1 MSSFRRLF
9 SIKDLR
15 IFCVVAL
22 VWSRMVSSGAAQTDP
37 FTGQPGAGAAGMH
50 APDLP
55 SGENIQGPRG
65 ANGKLIFRSQ
75 TEVVEV
81 PAVVTDKSGHAL
93 RGLTK
98 DDFKIFEDG
107 KERRI
112 ASFEE
117 VNAATNNSAA
127 HPAPVGQFS
136 NIAEQI
142 RQPQSVVVIALDT
155 INTPFL
161 DQAYARGQLLQY
173 LAQNTS
179 PHQTLGLVVIGAKG
193 VQVLCGLGTDP
204 AVLAAALKKA
214 KGEISPME
222 QYGVEGKL
230 MAANDPELNEIW
242 AVGTKRGEDP
252 SDRMAK
258 WIAAADAVE
267 GQRQQARSTEATLK
281 AFLSLAWSLAGVPGR
296 KSLIWLTGSF
306 PFPLDSESALPG
318 TWTEL
323 YEKTMQALNNAQVSI
338 YPIDARGL
346 VNTGVFAGSET
357 SPGAV
362 FEAGARSNLNDSILA
377 NMRIFADMTGGRAFY
392 NTNDIGRTIATAAD
406 DSASYY
412 LLGYYLDTHN
422 TAPGW
427 RKLRVQV
434 KRPDGVVR
442 ARSGF
447 LETKLTT
454 DPELTHKADVEF
466 ALGSPFDTTAIP
478 VTAQWLGMTQ
488 EGQKKKIGFSLNM
501 PESILVDESNKN
513 LFDMDLIVQ
522 FSRDG
527 VPSTVAR
534 KTLKGLIPAQ
544 ALPKIK
550 SEGMIYNNFIVVPLG
565 SYEVRFLVRDNLSG
579 RIGTVSAP
587 LTVN

>member
-1 MSSFRRLF
+1 
-9 SIKDLR
+9 
-15 IFCVVAL
+15 
-22 VWSRMVSSGAAQTDP
+22 
-37 FTGQPGAGAAGMH
+37 MH
-50 APDLP
+50 APDLS
-55 SGENIQGPRG
+55 SGENIQGSRA
-65 ANGKLIFRSQ
+65 ANGKLVFRSQ

-81 PAVVTDKSGHAL
+81 PALVTDKSGHPL
-93 RGLTK
+93 RGLSK

-117 VNAATNNSAA
+117 VNAATSNPAA
-127 HPAPVGQFS
+127 APAPVGQFS

-142 RQPQSVVVIALDT
+142 RQARSVVVIALDT

-161 DQAYARGQLLQY
+161 DQAYARRQLLQY
-173 LAQNTS
+173 LAENTS
-179 PHQTLGLVVIGAKG
+179 PHQTLGLVEIGAKG
-193 VQVLCGLGTDP
+193 VQVLCDLGTDP
-204 AVLAAALKKA
+204 AVLVAALKKA
-214 KGEISPME
+214 TGQISPME

-230 MAANDPELNEIW
+230 MAANNPELNEIS
-242 AVGTKRGEDP
+242 AVGTKPGEDP
-252 SDRMAK
+252 SDRMAR

-267 GQRQQARSTEATLK
+267 GQRQQARSTEVTLK

-323 YEKTMQALNNAQVSI
+323 YEKTMQGLNNAQVSI

-357 SPGAV
+357 SPGVV
-362 FEAGARSNLNDSILA
+362 FEAGARSNLNDSTLTS
-377 NMRIFADMTGGRAFY
+377 MRMFADMTGGRAFY
-392 NTNDIGRTIATAAD
+392 NTNDIAGTIAAAAD

-434 KRPDGVVR
+434 KRPDAVVR

-447 LETKLTT
+447 LETKLTA

-478 VTAQWLGMTQ
+478 VTAQWLGTTR
-488 EGQKKKIGFSLNM
+488 EGQGKKIGFSLNM
-501 PESILVDESNKN
+501 PESVLVDESNKN

-522 FSRDG
+522 LSRDG

-534 KTLKGLIPAQ
+534 KTLKGLIPEQ

-565 SYEVRFLVRDNLSG
+565 KYEVRFLVRDNLSG